1 MIKALF
7 WVALG
12 AAGALQGERLLGGL
26 KERFSARAVTDGFL
40 DGINRRL
47 EERSGSTGPKV

>member
-1 MIKALF
+1 MIKAFF

-26 KERFSARAVTDGFL
+26 RARFSPRAVTDGFL
-40 DGINRRL
+40 DKLNRRL
-47 EERSGSTGPKV
+47 EEKSSGQGTGF

>member
-1 MIKALF
+1 MIKAFF

-26 KERFSARAVTDGFL
+26 RERFTPRAVTDGFL
-40 DGINRRL
+40 DRLNRRL
-47 EERSGSTGPKV
+47 EEKSSTQGPGF

>member
-1 MIKALF
+1 MIKAFF

-26 KERFSARAVTDGFL
+26 RQRFSPRAVTDGFL
-40 DGINRRL
+40 DKLNRRL
-47 EERSGSTGPKV
+47 EEKSSGQGTGL